1 MKKLVK
7 GRPGYIRRRK
17 NRYLMWA
24 ILEFAVVLLL
34 FALGIWQTGSRKN
47 ILTIVAIVG
56 CLPAAK
62 MLVEYIVMF
71 PFNGISKSC
80 GKEIKEKA
88 GLLTIAYDLIFTCN
102 EKLMQVDA
110 IVISDHV
117 VCGYTS
123 CEKTDEKAV
132 TDMLKNLLSSENYEK
147 MTVKIFHDYT
157 AFLSRAEGLNSMAEV
172 SNTSPGRKEKGIR
185 HLFLSVSM

>member
-7 GRPGYIRRRK
+7 GRPGYIQRRK
-17 NRYLMWA
+17 KRYLMWA
-24 ILEFAVVLLL
+24 ILEFAVVLMLL
-34 FALGIWQTGSRKN
+34 ALGIWQTGSRKN

-62 MLVEYIVMF
+62 MLVEYVVMF
-71 PFNGISKSC
+71 PFKGISRNC
-80 GKEIKEKA
+80 AKEIKDKA
-88 GLLTIAYDLIFTCN
+88 SLLTMAYDLIFTCN

-123 CEKTDEKAV
+123 YEKTDEKAV
-132 TDMLKNLLSSENYEK
+132 TEMLKSLLASENYEK

-157 AFLSRAEGLNSMAEV
+157 AFLSRAEGLNSMAAV
-172 SNTSPGRKEKGIR
+172 SNAPQGRKEKGIR
-185 HLFLSVSM
+185 HLLLSVSM

>member
-7 GRPGYIRRRK
+7 GRPGYIKHRK

-24 ILEFAVVLLL
+24 ILEFAVVLAL
-34 FALGIWQTGSRKN
+34 FAIGIWQTGSRKN

-62 MLVEYIVMF
+62 MLVEYIVML
-71 PFNGISKSC
+71 PFKGISKNY
-80 GKEIKEKA
+80 GREIREKA
-88 GLLTIAYDLIFTCN
+88 SLLITVYDLIFTCN

-123 CEKTDEKAV
+123 YEKTDEKAV
-132 TDMLKNLLSSENYEK
+132 TEMLKNLLASENYEK

-157 AFLSRAEGLNSMAEV
+157 AFLSRAEGLNSMADV
-172 SNTSPGRKEKGIR
+172 SNTPQGRKEKGIR
-185 HLFLSVSM
+185 HLLLSVSM